1 MTNRDAIVIAQRL
14 DAAPDPAILSPMTLF
29 RMIAARLLLSL
40 SLAITA
46 SAAAAQDGYEDL
58 LAALAKSGS
67 KAEADALSGRIWQ
80 IWLTAPDAAAQEVLD
95 AAMTRR
101 ENYDFLGAIRH
112 LDRLIETY
120 PDYAEGWNQRATMHF
135 LRGDFDASLSDVAE
149 TLAREPRHFGALS
162 GKAVILFQQ
171 GRIPLA
177 QIAIREALKYH
188 PFLNERAILDANP
201 GKDI

>member
-1 MTNRDAIVIAQRL
+1 MILLRL
-14 DAAPDPAILSPMTLF
+14 FI
-29 RMIAARLLLSL
+29 ARLLLSL
-40 SLAITA
+40 SLALAATA
-46 SAAAAQDGYEDL
+46 AVAQDGYEDL
-58 LAALAKSGS
+58 LTALANSGN
-67 KAEADALSGRIWQ
+67 KAEADALSGQIWQ
-80 IWLTAPDAAAQEVLD
+80 IWLTAPDPAAQEVLD

-101 ENYDFLGAIRH
+101 ENYDFLGAIRR
-112 LDRLIETY
+112 LDRLIESY

-135 LRGDFDASLSDVAE
+135 LRGDFDASLADVAE

-162 GKAVILFQQ
+162 GKAVILFQR

-188 PFLNERAILDANP
+188 PFLNERAILDASP